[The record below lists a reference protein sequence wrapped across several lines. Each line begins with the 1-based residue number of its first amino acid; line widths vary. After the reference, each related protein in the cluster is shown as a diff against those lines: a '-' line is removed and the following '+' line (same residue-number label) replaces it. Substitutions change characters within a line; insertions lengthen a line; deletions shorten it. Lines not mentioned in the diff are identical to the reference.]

1 MLGCLD
7 IFLISN
13 IQNIGTNRLFLLH
26 LSFNFTICPIFIC
39 EFIFL
44 LIVFHIPLCNVRQP
58 YKGCPL
64 TCFLAEI
71 TRNETVWRMRTNNV
85 KRVYFHTGHSGA
97 ATSSSSEL
105 QEKTRSRQSVN
116 HVNVQENCLEN
127 VRLLV
132 SGHLRT

>member
-1 MLGCLD
+1 MGLDARKPDFGACQQQRRRPTVMHLLIRKKCSLGCLD

-13 IQNIGTNRLFLLH
+13 IQNIGINRLFWLH
-26 LSFNFTICPIFIC
+26 LSFNFTNCQVFIC
-39 EFIFL
+39 EFIFH

-85 KRVYFHTGHSGA
+85 KRVYCWLFIIYEQDKLIAQLS
-97 ATSSSSEL
+97 
-105 QEKTRSRQSVN
+105 
-116 HVNVQENCLEN
+116 
-127 VRLLV
+127 
-132 SGHLRT
+132 